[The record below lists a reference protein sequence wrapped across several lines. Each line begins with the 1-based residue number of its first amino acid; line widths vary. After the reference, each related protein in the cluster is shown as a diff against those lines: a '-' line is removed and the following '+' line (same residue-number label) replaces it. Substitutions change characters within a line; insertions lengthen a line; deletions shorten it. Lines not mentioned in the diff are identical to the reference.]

1 VLSACPHFL
10 SCGGC
15 VDVSPKDDRLPQA
28 LTAAGFGA
36 TVVQAIAVSPPNTR
50 RRMDLAARRT
60 ASGVQLGLHRHRSHD
75 IVDLHV
81 CYVLHP
87 DLVALFD
94 PLRGL
99 LNRLELLRRDG
110 SVVANRLDNGV
121 DLLLR
126 TDRAASAQ
134 DRTRLAEFAAA
145 HGVARVSHAVGNA
158 LPETLAAL
166 RAPCIRLSGVLVLP
180 PPGAFL
186 QATAGGEAAIV
197 GAVLAGLPAKLAR
210 RDRIAELYAG
220 CGTLSYALERHARVD
235 AFEGD
240 PAALAALDRAC
251 RDAGLGGR
259 IVPVLRDL
267 VRQPLMA
274 RELAP
279 YAVVVLDPPAQG
291 ALAQIAEVVQAGVK
305 RVIYVSCD
313 PQSLARDAAVLR
325 GAGYDLVAATPVDQF
340 IGSPR
345 VESICVFNQTSE
357 RGDSHRLRRQ

>member
-1 VLSACPHFL
+1 
-10 SCGGC
+10 
-15 VDVSPKDDRLPQA
+15 VSPKDDRLPDA
-28 LTAAGFGA
+28 LIAAGYDPA
-36 TVVQAIAVSPPNTR
+36 SVQPIAVSAPNTR

-75 IVDLHV
+75 IVDLHI
-81 CYVLHP
+81 CFVLHP

-94 PLRGL
+94 PLRML
-99 LNRLELLRRDG
+99 LNRLELLRRDA
-110 SVVANRLDNGV
+110 SVIANRLDNGI

-126 TDRAASAQ
+126 SDREASAQ
-134 DRTRLAEFAAA
+134 DRTRLAEFAGA
-145 HGVARVSHAVGNA
+145 HGIARVSHAVGA
-158 LPETLAAL
+158 GKTETLAAL
-166 RAPCIRLSGVLVLP
+166 RAPRLTLSGVAVLP

-186 QATAGGEAAIV
+186 QATEAGEAAIV
-197 GAVLAGLPAKLAR
+197 AAVLAGLPAKLAR

-240 PAALAALDRAC
+240 AATLAALDRGA
-251 RDAGLGGR
+251 RDAGLSGR

-267 VRQPLMA
+267 ARQPLMA

-279 YAVVVLDPPAQG
+279 YAVVVLDPPAGG
-291 ALAQIAEVVQAGVK
+291 ALVQIGQIAQAGVR

-325 GAGYDLVAATPVDQF
+325 DGGYALLAATPVDQF
-340 IGSPR
+340 IGAAR
-345 VESICVFNQTSE
+345 VESVCVFE
-357 RGDSHRLRRQ
+357 GAKRPRKV